1 MEKIYSK
8 INSKILLHII
18 YRLAEVDGRTNIVP
32 DNQFLQLASMKMH
45 KGQTFKAHK
54 HIIYEK
60 TTDIAQES
68 WLVIKGSVKCIL
80 YDLDDK
86 IIAEPILYPGDC
98 SLTFRGGHN
107 YLILEDDT
115 IVYEYKTG
123 PYLGQELDK
132 EFINQ

>member
-8 INSKILLHII
+8 TNPDLLLHII
-18 YRLAEVDGRTNIVP
+18 YRFAEVEGRTNIVP
-32 DNQFLQLASMKMH
+32 DDQYLQLASMKMN

-54 HIIYEK
+54 HIIHEK

-123 PYLGQELDK
+123 PYFGQELDK
-132 EFINQ
+132 TFI